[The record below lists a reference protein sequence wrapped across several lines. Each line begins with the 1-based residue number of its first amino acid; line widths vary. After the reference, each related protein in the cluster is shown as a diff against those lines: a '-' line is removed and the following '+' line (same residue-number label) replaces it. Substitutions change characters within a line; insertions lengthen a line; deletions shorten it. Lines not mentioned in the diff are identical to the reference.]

1 MGGPASDYPWF
12 TVVGVAGPTRYRELA
27 KTRATLYLPA
37 KQFLNTA
44 RMLVVRSTASPA
56 LVASLSREHVR
67 DVDPGVQIIRV
78 LPFGRLLDVPLAR
91 PRFNMWLVGTFAI
104 ATLLLAWVGLY
115 AVMATFVRQR
125 DREIGIRIALGA
137 SRANVRN
144 LVLIEAARLAGLGAA
159 AGLVGAL
166 VTTRFLRGMLF
177 EVDPLDAPRSP
188 GRHCC

>member
-1 MGGPASDYPWF
+1 
-12 TVVGVAGPTRYRELA
+12 
-27 KTRATLYLPA
+27 
-37 KQFLNTA
+37 
-44 RMLVVRSTASPA
+44 
-56 LVASLSREHVR
+56 
-67 DVDPGVQIIRV
+67 
-78 LPFGRLLDVPLAR
+78 
-91 PRFNMWLVGTFAI
+91 MWLVGTFAI

-177 EVDPLDAPRSP
+177 EVDPLDAPTLAGATLLLILASLMAAYAPTRRARRVDAAALLRSQ
-188 GRHCC
+188 